1 MILSPVFRG
10 LDEPEVLGNFHHLRL
25 GEGDRRGVNRGL
37 LCYGLHGCE
46 V

>member
-1 MILSPVFRG
+1 
-10 LDEPEVLGNFHHLRL
+10 VLGNFHHLRL